1 MEISRV
7 IAQFL
12 ETLRPGSEAQIRTE
26 SVDKTFQELIKQQTE
41 TAGQPDKISA
51 KTLLHQNT
59 LHLNQTPL
67 KHDFYTKQGQIIRLS
82 VFKNETQSKLLDS
95 NSILN
100 QSAALAH
107 QQEFKWPADLMA
119 TLMQMSFDFIR
130 EQLKR
135 EQRKKRKPKEG
146 EPELPDGK
154 AEEAAFELL
163 EILFEQADDSEDKD
177 AYCDWAESAIDRA
190 ETDLRE
196 RYTNLPPEVELRFK
210 IMHDAILAIRHGI
223 EPDYILERLKQE
235 MKRKKDNQ

>member
-12 ETLRPGSEAQIRTE
+12 ETLRPGSEAQVRTE
-26 SVDKTFQELIKQQTE
+26 SVDKTFQDLIKLQSQTVGQAE
-41 TAGQPDKISA
+41 KVAGKS
-51 KTLLHQNT
+51 LLHQNT
-59 LHLNQTPL
+59 FHLNQTPL

-82 VFKNETQSKLLDS
+82 IFKNETQSKLLDS
-95 NSILN
+95 NSLLN
-100 QSAALAH
+100 QTATLAH

-119 TLMQMSFDFIR
+119 TLLQMSFDFIR

-135 EQRKKRKPKEG
+135 EQRKKRKPKQG

-163 EILFEQADDSEDKD
+163 EILFEQAEDAVDKD
-177 AYCDWAESAIDRA
+177 AYCDWAESSINRA
-190 ETDLRE
+190 ESDLRE
-196 RYTNLPPEVELRFK
+196 RYTNLPPEVEMRFK
-210 IMHDAILAIRHGI
+210 IMHDAILAMRNGI